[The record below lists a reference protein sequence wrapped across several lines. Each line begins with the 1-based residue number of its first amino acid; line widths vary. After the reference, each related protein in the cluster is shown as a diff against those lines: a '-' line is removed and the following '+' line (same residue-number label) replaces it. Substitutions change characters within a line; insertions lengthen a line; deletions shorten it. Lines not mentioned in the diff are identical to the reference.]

1 MLRPRGGSAPFPCSL
16 GGIEFLRYDQREHPR
31 SWLIM
36 ADPTRYRIFAR
47 HFVLLLDAAK
57 AAAEAGYSSNGAAQT
72 GHKLLKKPAVQ
83 REIEKLRGRQERRL
97 EKKLDHVLDELDML
111 AFARMSDYA
120 PLLAA
125 DDPVEHLRTMDPEE
139 AAAIEGLTIDEHT
152 DAKGRKHHRIK
163 IKLHDKRAALMD
175 LGRHRGMRLGRVQV
189 EAVPPMARPD
199 VSILDAEERE
209 QLRKI
214 CEKLEK
220 AQLAPQIEGKT
231 EEVDAADG

>member
-1 MLRPRGGSAPFPCSL
+1 MTNVDILAWRRGKRHVTTPRPRGGSAPFPCSL

-57 AAAEAGYSSNGAAQT
+57 AAAEAGYSSNGA
-72 GHKLLKKPAVQ
+72 
-83 REIEKLRGRQERRL
+83 
-97 EKKLDHVLDELDML
+97 DML